1 MIIHP
6 ETGKLD
12 VLVDGYELERDAAP
26 APQRA

>member
-12 VLVDGYELERDAAP
+12 VLVDGYEEDQDASSRP
-26 APQRA
+26 PPQ